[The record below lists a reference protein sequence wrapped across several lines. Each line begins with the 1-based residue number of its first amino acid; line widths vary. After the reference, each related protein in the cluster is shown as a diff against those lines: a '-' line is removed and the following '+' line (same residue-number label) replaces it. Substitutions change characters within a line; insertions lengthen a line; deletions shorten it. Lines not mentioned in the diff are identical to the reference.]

1 MGKPRFSHTVST
13 KSRKDFVP
21 YSVQITLPFP
31 VSSFRFRAVYHLFH
45 TVQGIKDLFP
55 AGRANDM
62 PTFHIYL
69 VLEISAVCILDSPNG
84 VFEASFVL
92 KVNYTII
99 IGEHFPHQDVS

>member
-1 MGKPRFSHTVST
+1 MPELPEAETIARGLRPHLPGRRILQIEVLRPDVIVGSAEAFVASLSGTRVEGVGRRGK
-13 KSRKDFVP
+13 
-21 YSVQITLPFP
+21 
-31 VSSFRFRAVYHLFH
+31 
-45 TVQGIKDLFP
+45 
-55 AGRANDM
+55 N
-62 PTFHIYL
+62 L